1 MAQSSCPEHGGRCCN
16 ATIHYTAVS
25 ILTIAMRSASLSITS
40 LAALAASAACC
51 IDFSRGSDDTAGLH
65 RIEGVTVFLDHPEL
79 TGRDLLQAVRG
90 YEKRGAIVYER
101 VASSIY
107 SRRML
112 ESFGMSG
119 APRSTLLT
127 PILCD
132 L

>member
-1 MAQSSCPEHGGRCCN
+1 MSPKTSRWRRSTHAVAGPDSVPIARSTSTSS
-16 ATIHYTAVS
+16 ATS
-25 ILTIAMRSASLSITS
+25 
-40 LAALAASAACC
+40 ALAASAACC

-119 APRSTLLT
+119 APRSMLLT